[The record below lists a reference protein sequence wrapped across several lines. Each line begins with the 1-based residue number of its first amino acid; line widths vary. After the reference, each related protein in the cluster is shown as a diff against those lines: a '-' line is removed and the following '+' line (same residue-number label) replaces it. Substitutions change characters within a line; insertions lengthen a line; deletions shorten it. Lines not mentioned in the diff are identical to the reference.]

1 MVTKLTEQAGCTVAE
16 FIELKRFTLAIT
28 EEVKSELKPLLT
40 QAGMKL
46 ILNLKHIEF
55 IDSSGIGCII
65 SLVKTAKS
73 NGAEIKLCNLSG
85 DVMDVI
91 ELLHLQMIFDIEK
104 DVETSIKSFQYA
116 INAENG
122 KKDGLQKLP
131 SFFISGFHFNSL
143 MLPPLPLL

>member
-1 MVTKLTEQAGCTVAE
+1 MKLKLKQVQKTDKMVTKLTEQAGCVVAE
-16 FIELKRFTLAIT
+16 FIELRRFTLAVT
-28 EEVKSELKPLLT
+28 EEVKSELKPLLS
-40 QAGMKL
+40 QAGTKL

-73 NGAEIKLCNLSG
+73 NEAEIKLCNLSG

-104 DVETSIKSFQYA
+104 DVATSIKSFQ
-116 INAENG
+116 
-122 KKDGLQKLP
+122 
-131 SFFISGFHFNSL
+131 
-143 MLPPLPLL
+143 

>member
-1 MVTKLTEQAGCTVAE
+1 MSYFRQSIVSNDTSIILTKLKLKLKQVQKTDKMVTKLTEQAGCVVAE
-16 FIELKRFTLAIT
+16 FIELRRFTLAVT
-28 EEVKSELKPLLT
+28 EEVKSELKPLLS
-40 QAGMKL
+40 QAGTKL

-73 NGAEIKLCNLSG
+73 NEAEIKLCNLSG

-104 DVETSIKSFQYA
+104 DVATSIKSFQ
-116 INAENG
+116 
-122 KKDGLQKLP
+122 
-131 SFFISGFHFNSL
+131 
-143 MLPPLPLL
+143 

>member
-1 MVTKLTEQAGCTVAE
+1 MSYFRQSIISNDTTIILTKLKLKLKQVQKNGQMVTKLTEQAGCTVAE

-104 DVETSIKSFQYA
+104 DVETSIKSFQ
-116 INAENG
+116 
-122 KKDGLQKLP
+122 
-131 SFFISGFHFNSL
+131 
-143 MLPPLPLL
+143 